1 MRRPEIFGLTM
12 SRLLD
17 VENAGSSR
25 HDWIWDKC
33 FQYYK
38 IALAILKAG
47 NERLGKYPT
56 NGLSE

>member
-1 MRRPEIFGLTM
+1 MRRLEIFGLTM
-12 SRLLD
+12 SRLLN

-25 HDWIWDKC
+25 HDWIWDK
-33 FQYYK
+33 FLQYYK

-47 NERLGKYPT
+47 NERIGKYPT

>member
-1 MRRPEIFGLTM
+1 MRRLKIFGLTM

-38 IALAILKAG
+38 IAPAILKAG